1 MVMQQSTQ
9 QRISTILVKPS
20 KLFSETQ
27 GDNRLEEKV
36 QIIRFQPLLLLTTNF
51 IRLSPRQCPIL
62 QKTLSKLFLISKWES
77 LMTKI

>member
-1 MVMQQSTQ
+1 MQQSTQ

-51 IRLSPRQCPIL
+51 IRLSPHQCPIL